1 MSPDRSGVERKSS
14 VEEDAR
20 CFILAPEALAVRIL
34 ERPPLGWPACLI
46 STMRDGPEI
55 VGAVIGVPFTVALRD
70 LSRACA
76 CASCNEM
83 SLIGA
88 EPALSA
94 QPAMGGKLCS
104 R

>member
-1 MSPDRSGVERKSS
+1 MSGVERKSS

-20 CFILAPEALAVRIL
+20 CFILVPEALAVRIL
-34 ERPPLGWPACLI
+34 ERPLVLGWPACLT
-46 STMRDGPEI
+46 STTREGPRIE
-55 VGAVIGVPFTVALRD
+55 GAVMGVPFTVALRD

-76 CASCNEM
+76 CASSSEM

-88 EPALSA
+88 EPAFSD
-94 QPAMGGKLCS
+94 QPAMGGKFCS